1 MDRLRRP
8 MEGRLLD
15 RSIDAIRRPCAVMRK
30 DFLPTCQVQ
39 PWLQFHQ
46 AINMGR
52 NPVDEIPS
60 RIAGQLFTPK
70 GWGGSCSGRILLLDI
85 PLFSRSS
92 RFFTPTV
99 LILSRLTL
107 NHSHLIIVIVGRLF
121 RYGRR
126 IIVVLW

>member
-1 MDRLRRP
+1 MRAKVDRLRRP

-39 PWLQFHQ
+39 PWLQFHE

-70 GWGGSCSGRILLLDI
+70 GVGRK
-85 PLFSRSS
+85 LFGADRSS
-92 RFFTPTV
+92 RHSFVFS
-99 LILSRLTL
+99 ILAIFYANCFDTFEADS
-107 NHSHLIIVIVGRLF
+107 
-121 RYGRR
+121 
-126 IIVVLW
+126 